1 LEKGV
6 CPGAEELLAH
16 VHVRRPTSTSSLTAE
31 LENLQVFLMMNNI
44 RLIVI
49 DSMAALTRKEMLSE
63 KECSLVVSK
72 QAAILLKLAAVC
84 KCAVLTTNQACFSCV
99 LKSFSFCDGTGSDRV
114 QVQIQTSSRDGVHC
128 SCRHSGDRAR
138 GDGQLLRRVWL
149 HPLPSLSRLDLVT
162 WIHCVSV
169 RILMTTSSKR
179 EQNGPSTTTET
190 NANNGGFTQRVM
202 LLSKSPCAMPCCAPF
217 AVGIRGVIA

>member
-1 LEKGV
+1 MMS
-6 CPGAEELLAH
+6 H
-16 VHVRRPTSTSSLTAE
+16 TSSVSVSVCADSCTLFWICS
-31 LENLQVFLMMNNI
+31 EN
-44 RLIVI
+44 IVSSRI
-49 DSMAALTRKEMLSE
+49 
-63 KECSLVVSK
+63 
-72 QAAILLKLAAVC
+72 
-84 KCAVLTTNQACFSCV
+84 CV
-99 LKSFSFCDGTGSDRV
+99 TGSDRV
-114 QVQIQTSSRDGVHC
+114 QVQTSSRDGVHC